1 MARFRF
7 PGFSSSQRLGHQ
19 PEFAPGTVVYVGERV
34 DQAASI
40 SHTQYDQ
47 EILREGTIEEPQQ
60 LPEIQHEER
69 PISWLNLD
77 GVHDTQLLQKLANNF
92 NIHDLTQEDIANT
105 QQRPK
110 LEEFDHY
117 LFIVLK
123 MMYLDPK
130 TEQIQIEQVS
140 ICLGKNWVLSFQ
152 EKSEDVFS
160 PVRQRLRILNSR
172 VRKASADYLVFAL
185 MDVIVSHYFQILDT
199 FGERLEKLEDQIES
213 DPNPNNLK
221 AIQSLRKDLL
231 HLRRAINP
239 LKEVI
244 NQLNRSEHPY
254 LRKVTAKYFFDLRD
268 QIFHITDN
276 LDTYRDLLANLYDL
290 QLSLT
295 GQKMNEIM
303 QVLTIISTI
312 FIPCSFLAGVYG
324 MNFAHMPELGWQ
336 NGYGGFWL
344 IVLGLVIGMLLYFRR
359 RKWL

>member
-1 MARFRF
+1 MARLRF
-7 PGFSSSQRLGHQ
+7 PSFSSSQQLGHQ
-19 PEFAPGTVVYVGERV
+19 PEFAPGTVVYVGEHV

-40 SHTQYDQ
+40 SHTQYDG
-47 EILREGTIEEPQQ
+47 EILRELAIETPEQ
-60 LPEIQHEER
+60 LPEAHQEER

-77 GVHDTQLLQKLANNF
+77 GVHDTQLLQKLANNYQ
-92 NIHDLTQEDIANT
+92 IHALTQEDIANT

-110 LEEFDHY
+110 LEEFDNY

-123 MMYLDPK
+123 MLYLEPN
-130 TEQIQIEQVS
+130 TGQIQIEQVS
-140 ICLGKNWVLSFQ
+140 ICLGKNWVVSFQ

-160 PVRQRLRILNSR
+160 PVRQRLRIVNSR
-172 VRKASADYLVFAL
+172 VRKASADYLLFAL
-185 MDVIVSHYFQILDT
+185 MDVIVSHYFKILDT
-199 FGERLEKLEDQIES
+199 FGERLEKLEDRIEEE
-213 DPNPNNLK
+213 PNPKNLK
-221 AIQSLRKDLL
+221 SIQSLRKDLL

-254 LRKVTAKYFFDLRD
+254 LRKVTNKYFFDLRD
-268 QIFHITDN
+268 QVYHITDN
-276 LDTYRDLLANLYDL
+276 LDTYRDLLTNLYDL

-336 NGYGGFWL
+336 NAYGGFWL
-344 IVLGLVIGMLLYFRR
+344 IVLGLVVGMLVYFRR